1 MKLKIGGTKANP
13 LLLGVTGGIASG
25 KSTVAQLL
33 KDLGA
38 SVIDFDVIAREIVKP
53 GKAALIEIVD
63 YFGEK
68 VLDREGSLDRKRLS
82 EIVFQDREK
91 RKKLE
96 EMTHPRIVDTFIKK
110 ANQIAEEE
118 PDAIIQAVV
127 PLLFEVSLQH
137 LFHKTLV
144 VYIPREKQIKRLT
157 KRDGISPE
165 QASSILNAQLPIEEK
180 ISMADF
186 VINNENSVEETRVQV
201 DELWQILKK
210 IQESSINL

>member
-1 MKLKIGGTKANP
+1 MKLRIGDTKDNP

-25 KSTVAQLL
+25 KSTVAQFL

-38 SVIDFDVIAREIVKP
+38 SVIDFDVIAREIVEP
-53 GKAALIEIVD
+53 GKAALREIVD

-68 VLDREGSLDRKRLS
+68 VLDKEGSLDRKRLS

-96 EMTHPRIVDTFIKK
+96 GMTHPRIVDAFIKE
-110 ANQIAEEE
+110 ANHLAKEE
-118 PDAIIQAVV
+118 PDAIIQAVI

-144 VYIPREKQIKRLT
+144 VYIPREKQIERLT
-157 KRDGISPE
+157 KRDRISTE
-165 QASSILNAQLPIEEK
+165 LASSIINAQLPIDEK

-186 VINNENSVEETRVQV
+186 VINNEDSVEETRVQV
-201 DELWQILKK
+201 NELWQILKK
-210 IQESSINL
+210 LQENSKNL